1 MSKLG
6 TLEFTG
12 RPRPL
17 LPAWV
22 RLTMQYRLLVSN
34 SIQLLV
40 IRYTHIYTVYTLQQG
55 NIGGSES
62 NNRPPVRIVDCILSF
77 YCKCMSIV
85 IYSRAVHGCPNA
97 HLQGNQVACIFYT
110 TQGALQIIVL
120 WQSVFAVTLYRV
132 TSAHAGHWLRTLRMP
147 ASSAAVCSLE
157 DKTSM
162 NWWAPVRGPTDG
174 LTAGPGARCQA
185 TTGEEK

>member
-6 TLEFTG
+6 TIEFTG

-17 LPAWV
+17 LAAWV

-40 IRYTHIYTVYTLQQG
+40 IRYTHIYTVYTNTHYNQG
-55 NIGGSES
+55 NSAAHIGGSES
-62 NNRPPVRIVDCILSF
+62 NNRPPVRIADCILSF

-85 IYSRAVHGCPNA
+85 ICSRAVHVCPNT

-110 TQGALQIIVL
+110 TKGALQIIVL

-157 DKTSM
+157 DKTAM

-174 LTAGPGARCQA
+174 L
-185 TTGEEK
+185 

>member
-17 LPAWV
+17 LAAWV

-34 SIQLLV
+34 NSQLLV
-40 IRYTHIYTVYTLQQG
+40 IRYTHIYTVYTLQPGKQRSSHWW
-55 NIGGSES
+55 IWEQQSS
-62 NNRPPVRIVDCILSF
+62 SCSIWIADCILSF

-147 ASSAAVCSLE
+147 ASSAMPRPQFAV
-157 DKTSM
+157 
-162 NWWAPVRGPTDG
+162 
-174 LTAGPGARCQA
+174 
-185 TTGEEK
+185 

>member
-17 LPAWV
+17 LAAWV

-157 DKTSM
+157 DKTAM

-174 LTAGPGARCQA
+174 L
-185 TTGEEK
+185 